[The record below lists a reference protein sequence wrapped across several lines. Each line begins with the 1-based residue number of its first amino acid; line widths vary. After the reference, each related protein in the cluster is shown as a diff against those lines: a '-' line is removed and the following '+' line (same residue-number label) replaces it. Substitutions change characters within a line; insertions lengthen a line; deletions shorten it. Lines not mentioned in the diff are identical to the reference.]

1 MILKVYKKIISWL
14 VSERPHMLCL
24 VLSTR
29 VSLLFNLSNGG
40 LDPWSAGGV
49 THNITDSLV
58 SIMIPDG
65 AHHLDLRYSNDL
77 DPPSVRAA
85 RALELKY
92 FREWIKRAQKN
103 GSN

>member
-1 MILKVYKKIISWL
+1 MVLCFACNS
-14 VSERPHMLCL
+14 LCL
-24 VLSTR
+24 CASYVCS
-29 VSLLFNLSNGG
+29 SNGG

-49 THNITDSLV
+49 TSNISQSLV

-65 AHHLDLRYSNDL
+65 AHHLDLRYSNKL

-92 FREWIKRAQKN
+92 FQKWIRQAQKSTGTGFTTSKN
-103 GSN
+103 RKNSP

>member
-1 MILKVYKKIISWL
+1 MRDYSQC
-14 VSERPHMLCL
+14 SCL
-24 VLSTR
+24 SC
-29 VSLLFNLSNGG
+29 SYSNGG

-49 THNITDSLV
+49 TSNITDSLV

-65 AHHLDLRYSNDL
+65 AHHLDLRYTNDL

-92 FREWIKRAQKN
+92 FREWIKQARKAPHT
-103 GSN
+103 GSSS